1 MTAPDPFSLP
11 PATPEPRRRN
21 VLFPILIGGGLL
33 TVILLIVV
41 GGAALAF
48 TLLTQRANNLPEL
61 LPAETQIYAT
71 FTPNLSDLPNI
82 ERLRQAFPET
92 FDYQESEATSDLLA
106 ERFGVTFAEDI
117 APWIGTEM
125 AIALYGLPIEA
136 LTNLSGLEPADPM
149 NPFSTALDRE
159 TNILLLAA
167 VRDQRAAQA
176 FLDKQRAFREQNG
189 ERFTTNTIN
198 NVTIYAS
205 ESDTTPFAAFALARN
220 TVVFANKAENIAT
233 LVQQENDSTLARNTS
248 FQAVIQALPGDRMAT
263 IYISGD
269 TIARLTDAVL
279 ESYAD
284 TATTTFNDVQAAAQ
298 ALQGVGLTM
307 AVIERGLRFDAVSVF
322 DQNRLG
328 NDLRE
333 RIAQL
338 RPAVSPERAG
348 DVDSAALGV
357 FSFLIPEDWG
367 QQLRDQLAASPET
380 ANTLDN
386 LESSLNIDFERDL
399 FRWFHGEGVITVL
412 PLASNDLPV
421 GGYFALRVADR
432 SAAEQ
437 GMERISAFVADSFG
451 LVFTDTSLGRTQ
463 VQAIEE
469 GDLFVGYG
477 FNGNDLVIAFG
488 RQAMESA
495 FGAEQKLS
503 SQSDYADA
511 LRALP
516 SPNSGILHVNLT
528 AVRELYNR
536 VGTDLVDPDL
546 EQRLAPFK
554 AITSTGTV
562 GLNNQGALRGT
573 LLLSIGS

>member
-1 MTAPDPFSLP
+1 MTAPNPFSLP

-21 VLFPILIGGGLL
+21 LLPILIGGGLAG
-33 TVILLIVV
+33 ILLIVI

-82 ERLRQAFPET
+82 GRLRQAFPEM
-92 FDYQESEATSDLLA
+92 FDYQESEATADLLA

-117 APWIGTEM
+117 APWIGAEM
-125 AIALYGLPIEA
+125 ALALYGLPIEE

-149 NPFSTALDRE
+149 NPFSTPLDQE

-176 FLDKQRAFREQNG
+176 FLDKQRAFREQKG

-233 LVQQENDSTLARNTS
+233 LVQQENNSTLARNTS
-248 FQAVIQALPGDRMAT
+248 FQAVVQALPGDRMAT

-269 TIARLTDAVL
+269 TIARLTDALL
-279 ESYAD
+279 ESS
-284 TATTTFNDVQAAAQ
+284 TNTVPTTIFNDAQAAAQ

-348 DVDSAALGV
+348 DVDSATLGV

-380 ANTLDN
+380 ANTLDD
-386 LESSLNIDFERDL
+386 LEASLNIDFERDL

-412 PLASNDLPV
+412 PLDSNDLPV

-437 GMERISAFVADSFG
+437 GMEQLRAFVADSFG

-469 GDLFVGYG
+469 GELFVGYG

-503 SQSDYADA
+503 SQSDYADV

-516 SPNSGILHVNLT
+516 SPNSGIFHVNLT
-528 AVRELYNR
+528 AVRQLYKR
-536 VGTDLVDPDL
+536 VGEEQIDPDL

-554 AITSTGTV
+554 AITTTGTV
-562 GLNNQGALRGT
+562 GLDNQGALRGT
-573 LLLSIGS
+573 LLLSIGP